1 MSAAFATDVTK
12 NIGEAIALVRK
23 SSSCPDEET
32 YDTLQEPSLEKKQS
46 TGTDFTLNKLLKQ
59 EYGMEILQNTNFG
72 EMCAHLITLASQIV
86 QRQQFSLHDKI
97 VIENALALWTGC
109 ILHEPTLF
117 KEFTLWQNP
126 NQESAIKTADDFVLG
141 GLLFCP
147 EEKIRLD
154 FQNTF

>member
-1 MSAAFATDVTK
+1 MTVLLRVIMSAAFATDVTK

-86 QRQQFSLHDKI
+86 QRQ
-97 VIENALALWTGC
+97 
-109 ILHEPTLF
+109 
-117 KEFTLWQNP
+117 
-126 NQESAIKTADDFVLG
+126 
-141 GLLFCP
+141 
-147 EEKIRLD
+147 
-154 FQNTF
+154 